1 MTTMLKGLNM
11 KKETRV
17 TDGATL
23 RKSRLMGMFRYI
35 ADAEGATT
43 RAIQSFMLM
52 NYGLKFK
59 TTSDYI
65 HEANLSAGL
74 VLTQNGEWI
83 ISKKFKKY
91 LE

>member
-1 MTTMLKGLNM
+1 
-11 KKETRV
+11 
-17 TDGATL
+17 
-23 RKSRLMGMFRYI
+23 MGMFRFI
-35 ADAEGATT
+35 SDSNGATT

-65 HEANLSAGL
+65 HEGNLASSL
-74 VLTQNGEWI
+74 VLNQNGEWI
-83 ISKKFKKY
+83 ISKIFKKY

>member
-1 MTTMLKGLNM
+1 M

-23 RKSRLMGMFRYI
+23 RRSRLMGMFRFI
-35 ADAEGATT
+35 ADSEGATT
-43 RAIQSFMLM
+43 KAIQSFMLM

-65 HEANLSAGL
+65 HEASLAASL

-83 ISKKFKKY
+83 IAKAFKKY